1 MSEVLRLIKEA
12 TAQKA
17 AQEKPKGLRVAAYCR
32 VSTDSDE
39 QKTSYRTQKAFY
51 TDMIQRHPGWTFAG
65 IYADEGIT
73 GTSRLHRDEFNQM
86 LEDARNGKI
95 DLIVTKSISRFA
107 RNTVDTLDCARQLKQ
122 LTPPVGI
129 FFEKENINT
138 LDSTSEVILTIYSA
152 LAQEESHSISDNIH
166 WSYQK
171 RFQEGKPMV
180 HLSRMIGY
188 DKGENGE
195 WIINEEQAEPV
206 RYLFRR
212 YACGAGRATIIKE
225 MNERGWKT
233 VSGTDWNPSSFS
245 NVILNEKYVGDL
257 EMQKYVTSNFLS
269 HKAVPN
275 RGQLPKYY
283 IRDHHAPI
291 VDRATWLIVQ
301 SEMKRRPPLLSR
313 DPLNICYVN
322 LSCPAC
328 GKTMVHK
335 RRKIAA
341 YWVDAES
348 IEDTKERQG
357 LAIYG
362 VGKMRC
368 SDKDCTEELYEVAI
382 EQGFMEMLYRLKRD
396 YEENKEQSEL
406 AVKYRECQR
415 EPEDHSGRILELRE
429 LLQKLE
435 QECKRLMKKQME
447 AQKQMAERE
456 RVYLQESLQESIRD
470 GSIQMDNIMEGMD
483 QQRVDS
489 VYTPA
494 AGSAEAM
501 YNELLKDILKR
512 KEELENELHILE
524 ESSEGGIIL
533 KKRYEYFLEELL
545 ALPEQNRYGQKLVVH
560 GLDDKEPQWTESGV
574 FLSTPDMLTFSREMY
589 AVNIES
595 GRVNGDVIHYLT
607 IYGMEF
613 TAFGARRTIKD
624 FKDYRVY
631 GKDGKPKFAENEA
644 EILGEP
650 VQVEYRKR
658 RNGKKI

>member
-1 MSEVLRLIKEA
+1 M
-12 TAQKA
+12 
-17 AQEKPKGLRVAAYCR
+17 
-32 VSTDSDE
+32 
-39 QKTSYRTQKAFY
+39 
-51 TDMIQRHPGWTFAG
+51 
-65 IYADEGIT
+65 
-73 GTSRLHRDEFNQM
+73 
-86 LEDARNGKI
+86 
-95 DLIVTKSISRFA
+95 
-107 RNTVDTLDCARQLKQ
+107 
-122 LTPPVGI
+122 
-129 FFEKENINT
+129 
-138 LDSTSEVILTIYSA
+138 
-152 LAQEESHSISDNIH
+152 
-166 WSYQK
+166 
-171 RFQEGKPMV
+171 
-180 HLSRMIGY
+180 
-188 DKGENGE
+188 
-195 WIINEEQAEPV
+195 
-206 RYLFRR
+206 
-212 YACGAGRATIIKE
+212 
-225 MNERGWKT
+225 
-233 VSGTDWNPSSFS
+233 
-245 NVILNEKYVGDL
+245 ILNEKYVGDL

-447 AQKQMAERE
+447 AQKKMAEQE
-456 RVYLQESLQESIRD
+456 RVFLQESLQESIRD
-470 GSIQMDNIMEGMD
+470 GSIQMDAIMEGMD
-483 QQRVDS
+483 QQRVDG

-595 GRVNGDVIHYLT
+595 GRVDGDVIHYRT

-644 EILGEP
+644 EILGES

>member
-1 MSEVLRLIKEA
+1 MSEVLQLIKEA
-12 TAQKA
+12 AAQKA

-357 LAIYG
+357 LPIYG

-382 EQGFMEMLYRLKRD
+382 EQGFMEMLYRLKQD

-435 QECKRLMKKQME
+435 QECKRLKKKQME
-447 AQKQMAERE
+447 AQKKMAEQE
-456 RVYLQESLQESIRD
+456 RVFLQESLQESIRD
-470 GSIQMDNIMEGMD
+470 GSIQMDAIMEGMD
-483 QQRVDS
+483 QQRVDG

-595 GRVNGDVIHYLT
+595 GRVDGDVIHYRT

-631 GKDGKPKFAENEA
+631 DKDGKPKFAENEA
-644 EILGEP
+644 EILGES

>member
-1 MSEVLRLIKEA
+1 MSEVLQLIKEA
-12 TAQKA
+12 AAQKA

-212 YACGAGRATIIKE
+212 YACGAGRATIINE

-245 NVILNEKYVGDL
+245 NVILNEK
-257 EMQKYVTSNFLS
+257 
-269 HKAVPN
+269 
-275 RGQLPKYY
+275 
-283 IRDHHAPI
+283 
-291 VDRATWLIVQ
+291 
-301 SEMKRRPPLLSR
+301 
-313 DPLNICYVN
+313 
-322 LSCPAC
+322 
-328 GKTMVHK
+328 
-335 RRKIAA
+335 
-341 YWVDAES
+341 
-348 IEDTKERQG
+348 
-357 LAIYG
+357 
-362 VGKMRC
+362 
-368 SDKDCTEELYEVAI
+368 
-382 EQGFMEMLYRLKRD
+382 
-396 YEENKEQSEL
+396 
-406 AVKYRECQR
+406 
-415 EPEDHSGRILELRE
+415 
-429 LLQKLE
+429 
-435 QECKRLMKKQME
+435 
-447 AQKQMAERE
+447 
-456 RVYLQESLQESIRD
+456 
-470 GSIQMDNIMEGMD
+470 
-483 QQRVDS
+483 
-489 VYTPA
+489 
-494 AGSAEAM
+494 
-501 YNELLKDILKR
+501 
-512 KEELENELHILE
+512 
-524 ESSEGGIIL
+524 
-533 KKRYEYFLEELL
+533 
-545 ALPEQNRYGQKLVVH
+545 
-560 GLDDKEPQWTESGV
+560 
-574 FLSTPDMLTFSREMY
+574 
-589 AVNIES
+589 
-595 GRVNGDVIHYLT
+595 
-607 IYGMEF
+607 
-613 TAFGARRTIKD
+613 
-624 FKDYRVY
+624 
-631 GKDGKPKFAENEA
+631 
-644 EILGEP
+644 
-650 VQVEYRKR
+650 
-658 RNGKKI
+658 